1 MQINSAYNTNTSI
14 TSRVVTQV
22 NNNQPTVRET
32 QPENT
37 AVSNMQSNQQ
47 ANVDQTH
54 GLRYEINHLLQQFS
68 EWTRVST
75 ESKRMELLYDLLL
88 KSNKETSDLFGMIM
102 EIARRIMAGESVTVE
117 EMRFVFNHN
126 PQLLFV
132 LVLLIDQSAGND
144 DKERRRVRERR
155 RKNRRSEASNQTY
168 DWQSYKVAN
177 TNRVESAKLSTPRDT
192 LEDKRSPIEMA
203 AVTSLYHN
211 VSNGKSNSTSI
222 YEFRTSHY
230 NIAV

>member
-1 MQINSAYNTNTSI
+1 MQINVAYNTNTNI
-14 TSRVVTQV
+14 PSRIVPPA
-22 NNNQPTVRET
+22 NNNQPTFRKA
-32 QPENT
+32 QNDNT
-37 AVSNMQSNQQ
+37 VAINIPVNQQ
-47 ANVDQTH
+47 ASVVEAQV
-54 GLRYEINHLLQQFS
+54 LRHEINHLLQQFT
-68 EWTRVST
+68 EWTRVVS
-75 ESKRMELLYDLLL
+75 EAKRMELLYNLLL
-88 KSNKETSDLFGMIM
+88 KSNHETSDLFGMIM

>member
-1 MQINSAYNTNTSI
+1 MQINSAYNTNASI
-14 TSRVVTQV
+14 PSRIVTPV
-22 NNNQPTVRET
+22 NNNQPTVREA
-32 QPENT
+32 QPDNT

-47 ANVDQTH
+47 ANVDQSL

-102 EIARRIMAGESVTVE
+102 EIARRIMKGESVTVD

-132 LVLLIDQSAGND
+132 LVLLIDPSAGND

-155 RKNRRSEASNQTY
+155 RKNRRAEASNQTF
-168 DWQSYKVAN
+168 DWQSYKA
-177 TNRVESAKLSTPRDT
+177 TSTKSIESAKLSTTNDT
-192 LEDKRSPIEMA
+192 GEDKHSPIEMA
-203 AVTSLYHN
+203 AVKNLYHN
-211 VSNGKSNSTSI
+211 ISNSKNNYTSI
-222 YEFRTSHY
+222 NMFRKNLY
-230 NIAV
+230 DIAV